1 MPDSQETP
9 APVGKRF
16 VDNVLWSWG
25 GVLFSLISGL
35 LLSPYVIHH
44 LGDERYGIWALVF
57 SLADYF
63 SLVDFGFRSAV
74 VKFAAHYRA
83 TGEMARLQ
91 ELVGTGLAYFT
102 IAALVVLGVSVVLT
116 QNVTRF
122 FRLLPR
128 DESAFRFLVVTLA
141 AGVACGI
148 VLSTCSAVLE
158 AYQRFDITS
167 RIVIVSSGIRVT
179 GCFAVVY
186 LGLGLKA
193 MGICVLAGQL
203 VGYALTFRAVRGLL
217 PGIRLWPIFTA
228 WRVARQMLG
237 YGFHTFVSNMSLL
250 VLNQSAPVMIGHY
263 LSATMV
269 GYYAFPLRLLYNPL
283 DLVNRVGAVTT
294 SKAAELTAR
303 GDMKAIARLA
313 VVANRYCLAL
323 FLPLALFLG
332 LFGRQLLRVWI
343 NPTFAAHS
351 GPLLPVLGAGAVI
364 AIAAQFNSTSILYGL
379 ARHHALAR
387 TLFCEAVLSVAC
399 LWYTVPRYGILGA
412 AGVVASLMIVSRGML
427 VPYFVSR
434 QLSVSFWKYLWGIY
448 GASLLIA
455 APLAVGIGL
464 LNRAAGA
471 PATWT
476 AVLAGGMAMATGFYA
491 AFMLFGLEAEHRRAA
506 RRWVETRLPAVW
518 KARLARVVG
527 PS

>member
-1 MPDSQETP
+1 MPDSQETA

-16 VDNVLWSWG
+16 VDNVLWSWA
-25 GVLFSLISGL
+25 GVLFSLVSGL

-57 SLADYF
+57 SLVDYF

-74 VKFAAHYRA
+74 VKFAAQYRA

-102 IAALVVLGVSVVLT
+102 VAAVVVLGVSVVLT

-122 FRLLPR
+122 FRVLPR
-128 DESAFRFLVVTLA
+128 DESAFRFLIVTVA
-141 AGVACGI
+141 TGVACGI
-148 VLSTCSAVLE
+148 VLSTCSAMLE

-167 RIVIVSSGIRVT
+167 RIVIVNNSIRVT
-179 GCFAVVY
+179 GCFAVLY

-203 VGYALTFRAVRGLL
+203 AGYALTYRAVRGLL
-217 PGIRLWPIFTA
+217 PGTRLRPAFTA

-237 YGFHTFVSNMSLL
+237 YGFHTFVSNMSLM
-250 VLNQSAPVMIGHY
+250 VLNQNAPVMIGHY

-269 GYYAFPLRLLYNPL
+269 GYYSFPLRLLYNPL
-283 DLVNRVGAVTT
+283 DLVYRVGAVTT
-294 SKAAELTAR
+294 SKVAELIAR
-303 GDMKAIARLA
+303 GDKKAIARLA
-313 VVANRYCLAL
+313 MLANRYCLAL

-332 LFGRQLLRVWI
+332 IFGHQLLRVWI

-379 ARHHALAR
+379 AGHHVLAR
-387 TLFCEAVLSVAC
+387 TLFSEAILSVAG
-399 LWYTVPRYGILGA
+399 LSYVVPRYGILGA
-412 AGVVASLMIVSRGML
+412 ASVVASLMIISRGIL
-427 VPYFVSR
+427 VPYLASR
-434 QLSVSFWKYLWGIY
+434 QLAVSFRKYLRGIY
-448 GASLLIA
+448 GAPLLIA
-455 APLAVGIGL
+455 GPLSAVIGL

-476 AVLAGGMAMATGFYA
+476 AVLAGGTAMAAGFYT
-491 AFMLFGLEAEHRRAA
+491 AFLLFGLEAEHRRAA
-506 RRWVETRLPAVW
+506 RGWVDARLPAVW
-518 KARLARVVG
+518 KARLARAAG
-527 PS
+527 QS